1 MSESSGQIPEL
12 DQLSPQT
19 IASALRWCAVAVRHQ
34 HEKTIARHLLDVG
47 LESFLPLYRTR
58 RIWSDRVK
66 ELELPLFPRFVF
78 ARCTFQTR
86 ANVLRIPGVRGIV
99 GFGKETAYISE
110 TEIAALKA
118 MISSGLLVQ
127 PWPYLK
133 IGDWVRITHGPLQ
146 GLEGILVRQK
156 DSWRVVVSVHLLQRS
171 VAAEV
176 SRLVIT
182 PAKRSSGNQFTE

>member
-1 MSESSGQIPEL
+1 MVMNSSQMIALGAE
-12 DQLSPQT
+12 QLSPQ
-19 IASALRWCAVAVRHQ
+19 ILGSALRWFAVTVHHQ
-34 HEKTIARHLLDVG
+34 HEKALAQHLADIG

-66 ELELPLFPRFVF
+66 ELELPLFPRYVF
-78 ARCTFQTR
+78 ARFAFRNR

-118 MISSGLLVQ
+118 MVSSGLPVQ

-133 IGDWVRITHGPLQ
+133 IGDWVRITHGPLR

-182 PAKRSSGNQFTE
+182 PAKRIPGMA